1 MCRPGHLLNDYR
13 RLSRNVLS
21 KMVSYDLR
29 GRNQTTGAFRPDD
42 EGDGLPFIEICLR
55 SRGRS
60 DQRDHQEAHQ
70 QTHYPHSSHKSL
82 LIREVKFGKF
92 FNAAGSIKPASPPQ
106 QNSTL
111 EASREYPRRNKLCQE
126 ARDRKSTRL
135 NSSHR
140 TISYAVFCLKKKKT
154 QMTTR
159 RRIGP
164 ATTF

>member
-29 GRNQTTGAFRPDD
+29 GRNQTTGAFRADD

-82 LIREVKFGKF
+82 LICEVKFGIF
-92 FNAAGSIKPASPPQ
+92 LYAAGSDQARL
-106 QNSTL
+106 STATKFL
-111 EASREYPRRNKLCQE
+111 ARSQPR
-126 ARDRKSTRL
+126 
-135 NSSHR
+135 
-140 TISYAVFCLKKKKT
+140 ISKKKQIVSRGK
-154 QMTTR
+154 R
-159 RRIGP
+159 RAIRTGWTSFLPWSKGI
-164 ATTF
+164 

>member
-126 ARDRKSTRL
+126 ASDVRS
-135 NSSHR
+135 
-140 TISYAVFCLKKKKT
+140 
-154 QMTTR
+154 
-159 RRIGP
+159 GP
-164 ATTF
+164 AGHPFYLGVRGFDGDRLIHSLQNQFF